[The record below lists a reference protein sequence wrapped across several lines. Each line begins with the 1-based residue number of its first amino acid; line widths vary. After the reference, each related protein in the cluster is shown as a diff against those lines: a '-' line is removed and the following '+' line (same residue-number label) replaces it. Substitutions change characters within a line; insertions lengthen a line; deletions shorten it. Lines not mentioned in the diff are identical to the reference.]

1 VNPRQRRGV
10 LLMAIAVLGAGA
22 VFVSVSQYVARVR
35 DQVDDKVAVLRI
47 AEDVEENRNLADVFV
62 KEVMVPEKWVPDQ
75 VIRSG
80 SGLDL
85 GAFVA
90 AANIPEGAY
99 LQEGMFKPAPPVEPG
114 EREVTILVDI
124 EQGVGGKIQRGD
136 VVDVVAT
143 FGGAS
148 DVPGCSA
155 VVASDVPVVDYGFE
169 RTVQPD
175 AEDGEFQEPEVVVPV
190 NFALDPYHAQRLVLA
205 ESFANEIR
213 LFLKSAISTEAE
225 PDPTLKETYDCGPD
239 LLSEKPPEP
248 TAGTSATAGL
258 GGDGGS

>member
-1 VNPRQRRGV
+1 
-10 LLMAIAVLGAGA
+10 MAIAVLGAGA

-35 DQVDDKVAVLRI
+35 DQVDDKVAVLRV
-47 AEDVEENRNLADVFV
+47 AEDVEANRNLADVFV
-62 KEVMVPEKWVPDQ
+62 KEVMVPEKWIPDQ
-75 VIRSG
+75 VVRSG
-80 SGLDL
+80 SQLEL
-85 GAFVA
+85 GGFVA

-169 RTVQPD
+169 PRTVQPEP
-175 AEDGEFQEPEVVVPV
+175 EDGEFQEPEVVVPV
-190 NFALDPYHAQRLVLA
+190 NFALDPYRAQRLVLA

-213 LFLKSAISTEAE
+213 LFLKSAISTEAR
-225 PDPTLKETYDCGPD
+225 PDPTLKETYNCGPD
-239 LLSEKPPEP
+239 LLSEKPPSP
-248 TAGTSATAGL
+248 TAGASTTAEL
-258 GGDGGS
+258 GGDGG